1 MLCILFSFVQE
12 GGMEKSLSIQL
23 KISFRSSLSRF
34 LNENFKPGLN
44 SFWCYSW
51 AIFLGL
57 LEIEN
62 FLFFLIVLFV
72 FKFFFGVLNCPPRGG
87 GQPCDEIFLV
97 ERKFLSKILRFSYFF
112 FVCVGKRSAVCLR
125 LAFQKPEEKY
135 KLRRRRRGSWASTLK
150 LRGGKFSTGFRR
162 VY

>member
-1 MLCILFSFVQE
+1 MLCILFSFVQR
-12 GGMEKSLSIQL
+12 GGREKSLSIQL

-62 FLFFLIVLFV
+62 FLFLIVLFV
-72 FKFFFGVLNCPPRGG
+72 FKFFFFWSTELPTKRRGAALWRNFSSWAKVFV
-87 GQPCDEIFLV
+87 EIFVFLLLFLCLCREANCSLSQTCFPEAWGKVQV
-97 ERKFLSKILRFSYFF
+97 ETKKAGFLSFDLETS
-112 FVCVGKRSAVCLR
+112 
-125 LAFQKPEEKY
+125 
-135 KLRRRRRGSWASTLK
+135 RRKVLDWVS
-150 LRGGKFSTGFRR
+150 
-162 VY
+162 